1 MAPPLARRYLGALAL
16 APRPQPAVVEAVLRA
31 ADEAADPGVAEAAL
45 LAAAAAAARLPPAHG
60 AAVRDA
66 LARSLANCKVRS
78 TPALAP
84 AAHGATLFNKTIH
97 NKTIHYAHFNGFRE
111 KGGRV
116 SVAGR
121 KFYSNIRQNIS
132 RYETYS
138 RTTHGSIYTSL
149 YRPFSQDDE
158 CRRVRLHAL
167 GNLRRDDTI
176 ESLLEHA
183 ERDGG
188 AAALAALDALDGVV
202 GALARPERLERLERL
217 ALAPRPL
224 ELRAAA
230 LDLLLRC
237 SAPAPFALPR
247 TLLALHAAAPP
258 ELRRLAW
265 QRLRALAVDH
275 EHVRK
280 LIRLLPRRLRGW
292 DAQALPGRSRIPES
306 MRTTDA
312 LGDRLL

>member
-1 MAPPLARRYLGALAL
+1 M
-16 APRPQPAVVEAVLRA
+16 
-31 ADEAADPGVAEAAL
+31 
-45 LAAAAAAARLPPAHG
+45 
-60 AAVRDA
+60 
-66 LARSLANCKVRS
+66 
-78 TPALAP
+78 
-84 AAHGATLFNKTIH
+84 
-97 NKTIHYAHFNGFRE
+97 
-111 KGGRV
+111 
-116 SVAGR
+116 
-121 KFYSNIRQNIS
+121 
-132 RYETYS
+132 
-138 RTTHGSIYTSL
+138 
-149 YRPFSQDDE
+149 
-158 CRRVRLHAL
+158 RLHAL
-167 GNLRRDDTI
+167 GNLRREDTI

-188 AAALAALDALDGVV
+188 AAALAALDALEGVV

-292 DAQALPGRSRIPES
+292 DAQALPGRSRASDSTRIG
-306 MRTTDA
+306 DA